1 MKRLIALI
9 AVLCVSFMLSGC
21 WDDKK
26 APTEAD
32 KKATEGK
39 FEKVEEPPVPTFT
52 QKPQN
57 Q

>member
-1 MKRLIALI
+1 MKRLIVV
-9 AVLCVSFMLSGC
+9 VLCVVLCAFMSGC

-39 FEKVEEPPVPTFT
+39 FEKVEEPPVPTFS
-52 QKPQN
+52 KKK
-57 Q
+57 

>member
-1 MKRLIALI
+1 MKRLIVLVV
-9 AVLCVSFMLSGC
+9 VLCAFTLSGC

-32 KKATEGK
+32 NKATEGK

-52 QKPQN
+52 QKQ
-57 Q
+57 